1 MLDYRPL
8 GLRGLG
14 LRSSDRGRLQMKPR
28 RPKVEPDPN
37 EKRKPVPSRL
47 KMRIEELERQ
57 CLNLIDQMREWQ
69 LAYEGTSARFN
80 AFKREDK
87 VRKDK
92 LLRQQA
98 ALIRQVN
105 YHKFMTLMRGL
116 DSIRIDAQK
125 AQQENITEQARH
137 LRKYIHDVA
146 GTPFGKPKTRG
157 AEGEGSSAK
166 KKKV

>member
-1 MLDYRPL
+1 
-8 GLRGLG
+8 
-14 LRSSDRGRLQMKPR
+14 MKQT

-37 EKRKPVPSRL
+37 EKRKPVPNPY

-92 LLRQQA
+92 LLKGQ
-98 ALIRQVN
+98 LGLLRQVN
-105 YHKFMTLMRGL
+105 YARYMTLMRGL
-116 DSIRIDAQK
+116 DSIRIDAQEAEQPK
-125 AQQENITEQARH
+125 IVEQARN
-137 LRKYIHDVA
+137 LRQYIHDVA
-146 GTPFGKPKTRG
+146 GTPFGKPKASG
-157 AEGEGSSAK
+157 AEGEGRSAK
-166 KKKV
+166 KRKV